1 MRDKILSGSEIKQKA
16 ARIKLVVFDVD
27 GTLTDGS
34 INMGTDGEL
43 FKRFHC
49 RDGLGIA
56 TAVKH
61 GLEVVLM
68 TGRKGPVIV
77 RRAAEL
83 GIAENVLTGIAAKG
97 SALQKLAASK
107 GLPLEAVA
115 FMGDD
120 LNDLPALLRAG
131 FSAAP
136 ADAAAD
142 VQERVD
148 YVTLHKGGEG
158 AVRDLLELILK
169 ARGIWPQIVLA
180 YSEEGGGNRQ

>member
-1 MRDKILSGSEIKQKA
+1 MSDKVLSGSEVEQKA
-16 ARIKLVVFDVD
+16 ARIELVVFDVD

-34 INMGTDGEL
+34 INMGAEGEV

-49 RDGLGIA
+49 RDGLAIA
-56 TAVKH
+56 AAVKH
-61 GLEVVLM
+61 GLPVFLM
-68 TGRKGPVIV
+68 TGRKGPVIA

-83 GIAENVLTGIAAKG
+83 GIAENVMTGVAAKG
-97 SALQKLAASK
+97 NALQNLAESK

-136 ADAAAD
+136 ADAAVD
-142 VQERVD
+142 VKERVD

-169 ARGIWPQIVLA
+169 ARGLWPQIVLA